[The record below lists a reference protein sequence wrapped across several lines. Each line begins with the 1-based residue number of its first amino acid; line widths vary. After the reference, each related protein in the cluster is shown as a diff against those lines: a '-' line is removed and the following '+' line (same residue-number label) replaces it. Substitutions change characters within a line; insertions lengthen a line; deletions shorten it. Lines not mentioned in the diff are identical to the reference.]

1 MTTLVTPPMTTLVMP
16 PVMPQVRA
24 QEAEYAEA
32 RAAALLE
39 QRQIAEG
46 GRREI
51 ASRAQPSD
59 LDTIPSGEL
68 TLVQQ
73 LEAQQAKGLTLEQ
86 VAADLRAQLSVA
98 VMELQLGAD
107 EAAGRRAS
115 EAEAEAEASGAA
127 AAAEAELAAV
137 REVLG
142 AREAELAEARAQVAR
157 AAAERNELRRR
168 SVDRRRSIEVVTGL
182 VGGLAKG
189 RWLLAKEQACQLA
202 SVPSNP
208 SASSDGGGNGSG
220 GSGSGDGGGD
230 GDGSGGRRRG
240 RSSEEEEEEEAYRLQ
255 REEEEERRLQE
266 VLSSLEQQAADAA
279 RRSQLL
285 EDGAATS
292 TAEHT
297 LSLAVARRRWRRAVA
312 AVTGKT
318 ELQLQAQLNEAA
330 AALEAHGAEVAEL
343 EARCAFS
350 RAKVERIE
358 GEKDAKE
365 EALERAHVR
374 NAKLEAKLCGVG
386 GGDLAAHAAASRRA
400 LKRRLERKQ
409 ARLRELAGAIR
420 NKELEA
426 DESGAAEESRSST
439 PFSPHTCSQASTLFS
454 PLSFSPPFSSP
465 TTSRQASRQSTRQA
479 SQQATRQASRQAS
492 HRAPSVDQPSEIG
505 PPVAAGMW
513 ALSTA
518 KGSCEGSVSRQ
529 GNVCTAKSTLSAS
542 PWGAIPSGWSSPD
555 NSPRMSPQGPR
566 PASRQAGWQV
576 SVARGGVGSGLR
588 SRSPSPPPPSRHGR
602 PRSD

>member
-1 MTTLVTPPMTTLVMP
+1 M
-16 PVMPQVRA
+16 
-24 QEAEYAEA
+24 
-32 RAAALLE
+32 
-39 QRQIAEG
+39 
-46 GRREI
+46 
-51 ASRAQPSD
+51 
-59 LDTIPSGEL
+59 
-68 TLVQQ
+68 
-73 LEAQQAKGLTLEQ
+73 
-86 VAADLRAQLSVA
+86 
-98 VMELQLGAD
+98 
-107 EAAGRRAS
+107 
-115 EAEAEAEASGAA
+115 
-127 AAAEAELAAV
+127 
-137 REVLG
+137 
-142 AREAELAEARAQVAR
+142 
-157 AAAERNELRRR
+157 
-168 SVDRRRSIEVVTGL
+168 
-182 VGGLAKG
+182 
-189 RWLLAKEQACQLA
+189 
-202 SVPSNP
+202 
-208 SASSDGGGNGSG
+208 DGG
-220 GSGSGDGGGD
+220 D
-230 GDGSGGRRRG
+230 
-240 RSSEEEEEEEAYRLQ
+240 EEVCI
-255 REEEEERRLQE
+255 EERRLQE

-312 AVTGKT
+312 AATGKT

-330 AALEAHGAEVAEL
+330 AALEARGAEVAEL

-365 EALERAHVR
+365 EALESAHVR

-386 GGDLAAHAAASRRA
+386 GGDLAARAAASRRA

-420 NKELEA
+420 HKELEA

-439 PFSPHTCSQASTLFS
+439 PFSPHTCSQASTLVS

-465 TTSRQASRQSTRQA
+465 TASRQASRQSTRHA
-479 SQQATRQASRQAS
+479 SQQATRQASRHAS
-492 HRAPSVDQPSEIG
+492 HRAPSVDQPSERG
-505 PPVAAGMW
+505 PPVAAGKW

-529 GNVCTAKSTLSAS
+529 GNVRTAKSTLSASPHAS

-566 PASRQAGWQV
+566 PASRQAGWQA

-588 SRSPSPPPPSRHGR
+588 SRSPSPPPPSRHHGR
-602 PRSD
+602 PRE